1 MKFTELNL
9 VSPLQKSLEK
19 MEFKTPTK
27 IQEKSIPIL
36 LEGKDILASAQT
48 GSGKT
53 LSFVLPI
60 LNNLYNKRLE
70 SGLVEGKLDRKIQV
84 LVLSPTREL
93 AEQIGEVFKPLC
105 TNTNFK
111 STVIYGGKN
120 QFHQVKIIK
129 KGIEILIATPGRLID
144 LLEQKIFNLEN
155 IEYFV
160 LDEADKMLDMGFLPD
175 IEKVIKLLPKSR
187 QSLFFSATIPDKIKK
202 LSEKIL
208 YNPEVIN
215 IKPETKNTDNI
226 KQEVYFIDNAQKR
239 QLLQYIIKKEEYKSI
254 LVFVKTK
261 DDTETVL
268 EYIKAMDVKCD
279 NIHRNRSQNARNR
292 ALDNLKKGEIKVLV
306 ATDLLSRGVDID
318 SLSCVI
324 NYDLPQESETYIHR
338 IGRTARAGK
347 KGIAISFCIDAQK
360 LKLAMIE
367 KLIGKSIK
375 INKSEDYKKEL
386 VTKIEKFGEYSFDN
400 KKSKLGKNNSNKKRR
415 YYGKN
420 K

>member
-1 MKFTELNL
+1 MIFTRYG
-9 VSPLQKSLEK
+9 KSNK
-19 MEFKTPTK
+19 IITK
-27 IQEKSIPIL
+27 IKAKFI
-36 LEGKDILASAQT
+36 
-48 GSGKT
+48 
-53 LSFVLPI
+53 
-60 LNNLYNKRLE
+60 
-70 SGLVEGKLDRKIQV
+70 
-84 LVLSPTREL
+84 
-93 AEQIGEVFKPLC
+93 
-105 TNTNFK
+105 
-111 STVIYGGKN
+111 
-120 QFHQVKIIK
+120 
-129 KGIEILIATPGRLID
+129 
-144 LLEQKIFNLEN
+144 
-155 IEYFV
+155 
-160 LDEADKMLDMGFLPD
+160 
-175 IEKVIKLLPKSR
+175 
-187 QSLFFSATIPDKIKK
+187 FSATIPDKIKK